1 MFSPVRDEAAATEFE
16 GRLNGLCSRVGR
28 LLESRPSDAAGR
40 SLLDELGE
48 LSLSLEEAWANGEL
62 EPERA
67 RGLMDTAAE
76 LRSELHDAVVRGRG
90 RVFDRINDGLASIAR
105 FGSLVELVER
115 APALLCGVCE
125 FDRAMISRVQGST
138 WMPAAMHVAAGEDD
152 PVNIALARAV
162 TALQIPLTGSLIET
176 EMLRRRTA
184 VLVDATTVARHTFGV
199 LAELRRDKQFAATPI
214 MALTASAMQG
224 DRERALTAGF
234 DSYVTKPLPLPA
246 LRAEVKRL
254 LRPA

>member
-76 LRSELHDAVVRGRG
+76 LRSELVKRGRE
-90 RVFDRINDGLASIAR
+90 RIA
-105 FGSLVELVER
+105 
-115 APALLCGVCE
+115 ALTS
-125 FDRAMISRVQGST
+125 DWYAVQL
-138 WMPAAMHVAAGEDD
+138 E
-152 PVNIALARAV
+152 
-162 TALQIPLTGSLIET
+162 
-176 EMLRRRTA
+176 A
-184 VLVDATTVARHTFGV
+184 VLDQ
-199 LAELRRDKQFAATPI
+199 LD
-214 MALTASAMQG
+214 
-224 DRERALTAGF
+224 
-234 DSYVTKPLPLPA
+234 
-246 LRAEVKRL
+246 
-254 LRPA
+254 